1 MTMTEAPATGEDR
14 RTILALDGGGVRGIF
29 SIAILERIEALHT
42 RAARAPVRLADRVD
56 LVGGTSTGAII
67 ATGVALGLSAAD
79 LKAMYLELAPR
90 VFRRPKLRLAL
101 VQTLFDATALRR
113 EIEAVVGERRLDTP
127 DLVTGL
133 ALVTKRLDTGGAWIV
148 SNNPRARYWE
158 SDAEGR
164 YIGNR
169 HYRLS
174 DLIRASTAA
183 PYFFAPQEIRIV
195 EGRPPGLFVDGG
207 ITPHNNPALALLQLA
222 TIPAYG
228 FGWPAGVDR
237 LRILSIGTGTYR
249 DRMSLDTAR
258 RAPAAQLGIAAL
270 ASMVSDSSSQVLTM
284 LHMLGRTHTP
294 WSLNSEIGDLG
305 GFTLAPEP
313 LFTFERYDARLE
325 RDWLKRELGLALG
338 LDEIGALTR
347 LDNVDAIPL
356 AYEIG
361 TAVAARMVKP
371 EHLGL
376 PEGTE
381 P

>member
-1 MTMTEAPATGEDR
+1 MTSTTSAGSGTG

-29 SIAILERIEALHT
+29 SIAVLERIEALFAD
-42 RAARAPVRLADRVD
+42 AAGAPVRLADRFD

-67 ATGVALGLSAAD
+67 ATGIALGLTTAR
-79 LKAMYLELAPR
+79 LKQMYLDLAPR

-101 VQTLFDATALRR
+101 VHAMFDANALRR
-113 EIEAVVGERRLDTP
+113 EIEAVVGDRKLDTP
-127 DLVTGL
+127 DLVTSL

-148 SNNPRARYWE
+148 SNNPRAKYWE
-158 SDAEGR
+158 SHPGGR

-183 PYFFAPQEIRIV
+183 PYFFEPQEIAIAP
-195 EGRPPGLFVDGG
+195 GQPPGLFVDGG

-228 FGWPAGVDR
+228 FGWSAGAE
-237 LRILSIGTGTYR
+237 RIRIISIGTGWYR
-249 DRMSLDTAR
+249 NRMSLDTAR

-294 WSLNSEIGDLG
+294 WHLNSEIGDMG

-313 LFTFERYDARLE
+313 LFTFERYDARFD
-325 RDWLKRELGLALG
+325 RDWLKRELGIHVS
-338 LDEIGALTR
+338 LDEINGLNR

-361 TAVAARMVKP
+361 RAAAEKTVRP

-376 PEGTE
+376 PARQD
-381 P
+381 

>member
-42 RAARAPVRLADRVD
+42 RAAGAPVRLADRVD

-101 VQTLFDATALRR
+101 VQTLFDAAALRR

-158 SDAEGR
+158 GDAEGR

-183 PYFFAPQEIRIV
+183 PYFFAPQEIRIA

-361 TAVAARMVKP
+361 TAVAERMVKP

>member
-1 MTMTEAPATGEDR
+1 MTATAEPA

-29 SIAILERIEALHT
+29 SIAILERIEALH
-42 RAARAPVRLADRVD
+42 AAAAGTPVRLADRID

-67 ATGVALGLSAAD
+67 ATGVALRLSAAR
-79 LKAMYLELAPR
+79 LRQVYLELAPR

-101 VQTLFDATALRR
+101 IHALFDASALRR
-113 EIEAVVGERRLDTP
+113 EIEAVVGDRCLDTP
-127 DLVTGL
+127 DLTTGL
-133 ALVTKRLDTGGAWIV
+133 AIVTKRLDTGGAWIV

-158 SDAEGR
+158 DDPGGR

-169 HYRLS
+169 HYRIA
-174 DLIRASTAA
+174 DLIRASAAA
-183 PYFFAPQEIRIV
+183 PYFFEPQEIPIAR
-195 EGRPPGLFVDGG
+195 GKPPGLFVDGG

-228 FGWPAGVDR
+228 YAWPAGVDR
-237 LRILSIGTGTYR
+237 LRILSVGTGTHR
-249 DRMSLDTAR
+249 NRMSLDTAR

-305 GFTLAPEP
+305 GFTLGPEP
-313 LFTFERYDARLE
+313 LFTFERYDARLD
-325 RDWLKRELGLALG
+325 RDWLKRELGIVVGHA
-338 LDEIGALTR
+338 EIAALTR
-347 LDNVDAIPL
+347 LDNIDAIPL

-361 TAVAARMVKP
+361 TAVAQRMVKP

-376 PEGTE
+376 PADTRA
-381 P
+381 